1 MASPVRFTV
10 PGMHSWQRP
19 RAHQAG
25 SKLVFF
31 TDKDTRAFVD
41 LVAVTARAAIKYPI
55 QGHYAVKVIAYTAN
69 RRPRDIDRVLNGILD
84 GLGKSGKVPDDRRC
98 WSQQIERQLTD
109 GEERIEVEVMVY
121 EPRREG
127 ALV

>member
-1 MASPVRFTV
+1 MAGPVRFTV

-19 RAHQAG
+19 RAHQVG
-25 SKLVFF
+25 GRLVFF
-31 TDKDTRAFVD
+31 TDKQTRAFVD
-41 LVAVTARAAIKYPI
+41 LVAVTARAAIRYPL
-55 QGHYAVKVIAYTAN
+55 QGHYAVKAVAYTTN

-98 WSQQIERQLTD
+98 WSQQIERRLTD
-109 GEERIEVEVMVY
+109 GEERIEVELMEY
-121 EPRREG
+121 EPVREG